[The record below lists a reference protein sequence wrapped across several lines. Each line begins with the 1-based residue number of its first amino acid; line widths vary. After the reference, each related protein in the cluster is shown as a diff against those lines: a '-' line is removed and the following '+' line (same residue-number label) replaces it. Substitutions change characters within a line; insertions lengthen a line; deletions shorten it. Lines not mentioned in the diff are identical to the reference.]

1 MDERAESDPLSVATR
16 GYFFKPVAAFFSAF
30 SLRAYHAAGMRMNS
44 TVLDLGCGDA
54 MFGSLMQS
62 AFGTPRR
69 LLGCDRDLTALRS
82 AQTRTGY
89 SAVIS
94 ADAKRL
100 PFADDSI
107 DTVWAH
113 GVLAAIEPGLPTAL
127 TEIRRVL
134 APDGKLFCTVRTPR
148 FREWYFWTRFLRA
161 LGLHR
166 MAELYADR
174 MDRRC
179 TASHTELS
187 TQDWLGLMDAASLRV
202 ERVVGFFPNRLVTA
216 WSLLSWQP
224 LRINGLLKL
233 VPWPALHRA
242 AARAQRALF
251 GRVYRTT
258 PVDADAEECGVVLI
272 LAKPGAADRIAS
284 GRTAGSE
291 CCRGAAA
298 G

>member
-1 MDERAESDPLSVATR
+1 MDERAEADPLSVATQ

-62 AFGTPRR
+62 ALGTPRC
-69 LLGCDRDLTALRS
+69 LLGCDRDRAALRS

-89 SAVIS
+89 SAVVP

-107 DTVWAH
+107 DTIWAH

-127 TEIRRVL
+127 KEIRRVL
-134 APDGKLFCTVRTPR
+134 SRDGKLFCTVRTPR

-179 TASHTELS
+179 TASHTGLS

-202 ERVVGFFPNRLVTA
+202 EKVVGFFPNRLVTL
-216 WSLLSWQP
+216 WSVLSWQI
-224 LRINGLLKL
+224 LRVNGLLKL
-233 VPWPALHRA
+233 IPWPPLHRA

-251 GRVYRTT
+251 GRVYRAT
-258 PVDADAEECGVVLI
+258 PIDTDPESCGFILI
-272 LAKPGAADRIAS
+272 SATPRAS
-284 GRTAGSE
+284 
-291 CCRGAAA
+291 
-298 G
+298 